1 MGSDLWALPALGTG
15 HRLGMR
21 CTKSACALRPC
32 GVRGAADPHSTQIED
47 HVTLNRLH
55 LEHLECSHQPHTQ
68 GRGSKK
74 RPRAGCWAE
83 KLTRLFTSRN
93 PAEPG
98 RSRRALFARW
108 GARGAL
114 LRLHRHRRRRHRRPR
129 SPPPQEGPQLPPL
142 VCGWAAARRPVVCE
156 SWSAGYRWKANPP
169 IYVLP
174 SWLYHS
180 PHTSG
185 ELLLLSFSSPC

>member
-21 CTKSACALRPC
+21 CTKSACALRL
-32 GVRGAADPHSTQIED
+32 RGAADPHSTQIED

-55 LEHLECSHQPHTQ
+55 LEHLECSHKPHTQ

-74 RPRAGCWAE
+74 RPRAGCWAAQ
-83 KLTRLFTSRN
+83 LTRLFTSRN
-93 PAEPG
+93 PAEPDDHGVHFSRDGELVERFSASTATAAAATAG
-98 RSRRALFARW
+98 R
-108 GARGAL
+108 AL
-114 LRLHRHRRRRHRRPR
+114 LRLRKARSCRRWSVAGRRRGGQWCARAGARDT
-129 SPPPQEGPQLPPL
+129 GGKLTLPFT
-142 VCGWAAARRPVVCE
+142 
-156 SWSAGYRWKANPP
+156 S
-169 IYVLP
+169 P